1 VSIHL
6 TIFAWHV
13 LGLSKEGRP
22 RAIIAPIKD
31 ARSYGEKPTRTA
43 CSGAVQRQRR
53 TGQFDFDFGNGGQ
66 PLTFMPMEGRMAAAA
81 ATKNQI
87 CVHSGQKEV
96 YMGLRYAPNF
106 PTFIPRPI
114 SPHTVLINSYNMSP
128 VRVPPP
134 VQSVGPI
141 ALLTHPP
148 LLHLQI
154 TQNPVNQA
162 NCGSS
167 SCNCGDR
174 WVSAFDG
181 LKAHVL
187 TSFQLPVQT
196 RGMQVLNGHDNMAYH
211 DVCTLERKFCRSAA
225 VRVGTRI
232 YVLARL

>member
-1 VSIHL
+1 MSIHL

-106 PTFIPRPI
+106 
-114 SPHTVLINSYNMSP
+114 HTQTHLSSHSFDQFLQYVSGACPSTRAI
-128 VRVPPP
+128 
-134 VQSVGPI
+134 GPI